1 MPATRTPEGNPLY
14 CLICGNEHLVLI
26 SSPPG
31 DSVCP
36 SCGSHSWLDARDTR
50 EKQVDTLGRL
60 DSVGRKKIQLEVR
73 MLVDL
78 LRTSSDKSEMARH
91 LTNGLVHCL
100 AARGSTIWSLGDK
113 KDWNGSRQL
122 ERIAWKGVSH
132 DKAFAELVASEN
144 YEIMRLEVG
153 DLGDLLRIGVPLRIG
168 NQVVG
173 VVEVAQRSTAPLEA
187 RTGFMR
193 FVKSMVSVVE
203 GNPIYQ

>member
-1 MPATRTPEGNPLY
+1 
-14 CLICGNEHLVLI
+14 
-26 SSPPG
+26 
-31 DSVCP
+31 
-36 SCGSHSWLDARDTR
+36 
-50 EKQVDTLGRL
+50 
-60 DSVGRKKIQLEVR
+60 

-113 KDWNGSRQL
+113 KDWNGARQL

-173 VVEVAQRSTAPLEA
+173 VVEVAQRSTASLEA